1 MLSFLGAFQ
10 RGIKE
15 GRRQMREELQLEIAE
30 LREEVEALTEQIKEL
45 ENGIEFAR
53 S

>member
-15 GRRQMREELQLEIAE
+15 GRRQMREELEPEIDR
-30 LREEVEALTEQIKEL
+30 LREEVEQLTLELKEAM
-45 ENGIEFAR
+45 NGPI
-53 S
+53 